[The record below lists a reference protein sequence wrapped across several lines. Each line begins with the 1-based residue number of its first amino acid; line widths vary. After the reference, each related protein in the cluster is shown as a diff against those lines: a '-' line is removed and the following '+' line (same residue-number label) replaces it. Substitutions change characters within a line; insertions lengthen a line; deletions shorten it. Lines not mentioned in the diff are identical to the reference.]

1 MSKENICLR
10 QPQRDLLPTPQ
21 MPGLES
27 VLLQHVGVRHHRA
40 GRNDAPRHEEK
51 RGVDH
56 QKGS

>member
-51 RGVDH
+51 
-56 QKGS
+56 KGR